1 MFAAIDATS
10 RRLETLLLLLGRLAI
25 AALFIPGGFNKL
37 TGIAGFAQMLAERGV
52 PAPTLMA
59 WIGTIVELIAGVAL
73 ALGLKTRTAALALIA
88 FTVIA
93 TLIAHRFWDY
103 PDAQRAMQQ
112 IQFMKNLAVIGG
124 LLLLVARGGGRYAL
138 DRER

>member
-1 MFAAIDATS
+1 MLTAIDAIS
-10 RRLETLLLLLGRLAI
+10 RRLESLLVLLGRLAL
-25 AALFIPGGFNKL
+25 AALFIPSGFNKL
-37 TGIAGFAQMLAERGV
+37 TGIAGFAQMLAGRGV

-59 WIGTIVELIAGVAL
+59 WIGAIVELIAGIAL
-73 ALGLKTRTAALALIA
+73 ALGLKTRAAALALIA

-103 PDAQRAMQQ
+103 PEAQRAMQQ

-124 LLLLVARGGGRYAL
+124 LLLLVARGGGRWSV